1 MRDAK
6 ALLLIDDQQ
15 PEVFKAHARPE
26 QLMRADDDIIRLR
39 TSIKQA
45 AEVKLENGVISV
57 TDLIREI
64 NAEDM
69 ARQTAAA
76 HRVQRLMTI
85 YNYMYTTN

>member
-1 MRDAK
+1 MTD
-6 ALLLIDDQQ
+6 
-15 PEVFKAHARPE
+15 
-26 QLMRADDDIIRLR
+26 LMRADDDIIRLR

-69 ARQTAAA
+69 ARQPP
-76 HRVQRLMTI
+76 QRTV
-85 YNYMYTTN
+85 YSA